1 METVKMKLVILGNGF
16 DLANNLPTKYENF
29 FDYYSKKY
37 ENEFRYINGLL
48 KKTKKSSI
56 EEDIRGVIDRETY
69 LKVENELRKEMQK
82 DFEIEKSLIDNEY
95 ISLWNLYFR
104 FGKEISDKSA
114 KEISEM
120 GNWSDV
126 EEQIDKVIND
136 FSYLTLLGSE
146 KRINY
151 ISNLIDDCYKQNIEK
166 TKRKI
171 SNYDCNYKKDI
182 YEVFSIKER
191 FRFICDSI
199 VLKRYE
205 RPKDDENIYYIDVLK
220 KELEIFEEGF
230 KKYISEKS
238 EEIIDKNKRSYR
250 SNFLKV
256 AGEDISTEIYLLN
269 FNYTDFSSAGATKT
283 DTVTMSNN
291 KMQIKIKQVNV
302 HGTHHSKII
311 FGIDQ
316 TDQTEKNYQFT
327 KTYRKMECADEIATI
342 QLPSPNE
349 TEEIIIYGHSLS
361 KADYSYFHSIFDY
374 YNIYGSNIKLK
385 FKYSTHGDTYICK
398 SKHVQKMME
407 LIKKYGEKMT
417 DTARGGNLVH
427 KLLLENRLSIEEV
440 VLNQL
445 KYNVPDSNPND

>member
-1 METVKMKLVILGNGF
+1 MKLVILGNGF

-29 FDYYSKKY
+29 FDYYSKEY
-37 ENEFRYINGLL
+37 ENELRYINGLL
-48 KKTKKSSI
+48 EKTKKSSI
-56 EEDIRGVIDRETY
+56 KEDFSGVIDYETN

-82 DFEIEKSLIDNEY
+82 DFKIKQSLIDNKY

-104 FGKEISDKSA
+104 FA
-114 KEISEM
+114 KKFKKNSEM
-120 GNWSDV
+120 ENWSDV

-136 FSYLTLLGSE
+136 FSDLTLLGSE
-146 KRINY
+146 KKINY
-151 ISNLIDDCYKQNIEK
+151 INNLIDDCFKQNIEK
-166 TKRKI
+166 TKYKI
-171 SNYDCNYKKDI
+171 SNYDYNYKENI
-182 YEVFSIKER
+182 YEVFSEEER

-199 VLKRYE
+199 VIKRYKK
-205 RPKDDENIYYIDVLK
+205 PKDDEDIHYIDVLK

-238 EEIIDKNKRSYR
+238 EEIIDKNKRAYR

-256 AGEDISTEIYLLN
+256 VGENISTEIYLLN
-269 FNYTDFSSAGATKT
+269 FNYTDFSSAGAIKI

-291 KMQIKIKQVNV
+291 KLQIKIKQINV

-316 TDQTEKNYQFT
+316 TNQTEEKYQFT

-342 QLPSPNE
+342 QLPSPNDI
-349 TEEIIIYGHSLS
+349 EEIIIYGHSLS

-385 FKYSTHGDTYICK
+385 FKYSTHGDSYVCK
-398 SKHVQKMME
+398 SNHVKKMMK
-407 LIKKYGEKMT
+407 LIKIYGETMT
-417 DTARGGNLVH
+417 DTARGDNLVH

>member
-29 FDYYSKKY
+29 FDYYSKEY
-37 ENEFRYINGLL
+37 ENELRYINGLL
-48 KKTKKSSI
+48 EKTKKSSI
-56 EEDIRGVIDRETY
+56 KEDFSGVIDYETN

-82 DFEIEKSLIDNEY
+82 DFKIKQSLIDNKY

-104 FGKEISDKSA
+104 FA
-114 KEISEM
+114 KKFKKNSEM
-120 GNWSDV
+120 ENWSDV

-136 FSYLTLLGSE
+136 FSDLTLLGSE
-146 KRINY
+146 KKINY
-151 ISNLIDDCYKQNIEK
+151 INNLIDDCFKQNIEK
-166 TKRKI
+166 TKYKI
-171 SNYDCNYKKDI
+171 SNYDYNYKENI
-182 YEVFSIKER
+182 YEVFSEEER

-199 VLKRYE
+199 VIKRYKK
-205 RPKDDENIYYIDVLK
+205 PKDDEDIHYIDVLK

-238 EEIIDKNKRSYR
+238 EEIIDKNKRAYR

-256 AGEDISTEIYLLN
+256 VGENISTEIYLLN
-269 FNYTDFSSAGATKT
+269 FNYTDFSSAGAIKI

-291 KMQIKIKQVNV
+291 KLQIKIKQINV

-316 TDQTEKNYQFT
+316 TNQTEEKYQFT

-342 QLPSPNE
+342 QLPSPNDI
-349 TEEIIIYGHSLS
+349 EEIIIYGHSLS

-385 FKYSTHGDTYICK
+385 FKYSTHGDSYVCK
-398 SKHVQKMME
+398 SNHVKKMMK
-407 LIKKYGEKMT
+407 LIKIYGETMT
-417 DTARGGNLVH
+417 DTARGDNLVH